1 MNHRTKFDAASSI
14 VGGEIRNRTNRQTDK
29 ETVNDISTPCLSA
42 CVDNKT
48 VERLCER
55 SQIQRLRML
64 VSRQHGPCKMYDCQ
78 LM

>member
-29 ETVNDISTPCLSA
+29 QTVNDISTPCLSA

-48 VERLCER
+48 VERLRER
-55 SQIQRLRML
+55 AQIQRLRMR
-64 VSRQHGPCKMYDCQ
+64 VSRQHRPRKMDDCQ